1 MSNRYLDLAFRIGA
15 ETALQRFGGQ
25 VKTGA
30 TPAITTGGPM
40 PSAVAAQ
47 PPTAAASPGPP
58 TGSPM
63 TPPATGRTVTSSA
76 RTMAAADFARHM
88 QEAEYDNPTAPPP
101 KFAGFEVDTDGI
113 VRRTLEKI
121 GGPRGRNGRPSS
133 ARESASRTPVG
144 VGGRFQALKRKMS
157 HKKSL
162 ATAKRVG
169 RTTAKK
175 GRKG

>member
-1 MSNRYLDLAFRIGA
+1 MSNQHLDLAFRIGA
-15 ETALQRFGGQ
+15 ATALQRFG
-25 VKTGA
+25 VRIKTSA
-30 TPAITTGGPM
+30 TPAITTGGPT

-47 PPTAAASPGPP
+47 PPTNTAAPAPP
-58 TGSPM
+58 MGSPM
-63 TPPATGRTVTSSA
+63 APVAKTAA
-76 RTMAAADFARHM
+76 RTRAAADFARDM
-88 QEAEYDNPTAPPP
+88 QDAEYDNPTAPPP

-133 ARESASRTPVG
+133 AREPASRTPVG